1 MSEPFD
7 IQSYMTHGVERVV
20 SDIIKA
26 TFKNPKESAY
36 MAKFA
41 LASRAA
47 SRETQESGGRRG
59 TYSAFPDCQHNQPVQ
74 SALRGLLFPLQSCHG
89 GYFPGAAADR

>member
-1 MSEPFD
+1 MPPLQAAEGEVQQGMSEPFD

-20 SDIIKA
+20 GDIIKA
-26 TFKNPKESAY
+26 TFRNPKESAY

-47 SRETQESGGRRG
+47 SRKRRKAENAGEHILIIKHPET
-59 TYSAFPDCQHNQPVQ
+59 N
-74 SALRGLLFPLQSCHG
+74 
-89 GYFPGAAADR
+89 

>member
-20 SDIIKA
+20 GDIIKA

-47 SRETQESGGRRG
+47 SKNAVKRRMTG
-59 TYSAFPDCQHNQPVQ
+59 SI
-74 SALRGLLFPLQSCHG
+74 SRLF
-89 GYFPGAAADR
+89 

>member
-20 SDIIKA
+20 GDIIKA

-41 LASRAA
+41 LPAAPPLKSAGKRRTPGSISR
-47 SRETQESGGRRG
+47 
-59 TYSAFPDCQHNQPVQ
+59 
-74 SALRGLLFPLQSCHG
+74 LF
-89 GYFPGAAADR
+89 